1 MILSKFEK
9 GKKTSFEISDGYD
22 FKKYSES
29 ESKIENV
36 FSLSLTNDVD
46 DEKLR
51 LLVILS
57 PIFIAA
63 FDNGSYELE
72 FLKKTIENSAYP
84 YGLYPNFFE
93 NFDKIQYLKAYED
106 SNKQI
111 VTEDI
116 RLREDNTI
124 DFYFNPIK
132 DSYLKSLVVMVD
144 SLIEDDKNRKTLLK
158 FFAKM
163 RNDIVINGRRSIL
176 ANGIQAFYLNKYV
189 VVWAL
194 ELFDFIKENKTDTSK
209 FLEPIYDLTN
219 NLKTPR
225 LA

>member
-1 MILSKFEK
+1 
-9 GKKTSFEISDGYD
+9 
-22 FKKYSES
+22 
-29 ESKIENV
+29 
-36 FSLSLTNDVD
+36 
-46 DEKLR
+46 
-51 LLVILS
+51 
-57 PIFIAA
+57 
-63 FDNGSYELE
+63 
-72 FLKKTIENSAYP
+72 
-84 YGLYPNFFE
+84 
-93 NFDKIQYLKAYED
+93 
-106 SNKQI
+106 
-111 VTEDI
+111 
-116 RLREDNTI
+116 
-124 DFYFNPIK
+124 
-132 DSYLKSLVVMVD
+132 MVD